1 MAGPYIQ
8 GEAPALFNLNPLTPI
23 SMKTTTLAF
32 LGLSATVFTACAAAL
47 PSLKDAYADDFL
59 IGAAL
64 NAYRVEVDSGPVAE
78 LVATQFNCAT
88 AENAMKWGPIHPLPG
103 IYDFSDADRFADF
116 SEAHGMKIVGHTLVW
131 HSQTPKW
138 VFEDENGQP
147 LTREALLARM
157 RDHIFTVMGRYKGR
171 VYSWDVVNE
180 ALNEDGT
187 LRDSPWRRIIGD
199 DFIVKAFEF
208 ARQAD
213 PQAKL
218 YYNDYGIENP
228 AKRAGA
234 VAIVKMLQ
242 QAGARIDGVGI
253 QEHVSLTWPSREDL
267 DASIRAFGEL
277 GVKVAIIE
285 FDVRVL
291 PDPDMG
297 NADVGR
303 RFIANTPALDP
314 YVAGL
319 PEQMQKKLADRYA
332 ELFGVY
338 LANKSVVE
346 RVTFWGLTDRESW
359 LNNFPVYGR
368 TNYPLLFDRHLKAKP
383 AFFSVIGEAAK

>member
-1 MAGPYIQ
+1 
-8 GEAPALFNLNPLTPI
+8 
-23 SMKTTTLAF
+23 MKTLPLA
-32 LGLSATVFTACAAAL
+32 LIGLAASVVSASAAL
-47 PSLKDAYADDFL
+47 PSLKDAYKDDFM

-78 LVATQFNCAT
+78 LIASQFNSAT

-103 IYDFSDADRFADF
+103 LYDFADADRFADF
-116 SEAHGMKIVGHTLVW
+116 CQVHGIKIVGHTLVW

-138 VFEDENGQP
+138 VFEDDNGAP
-147 LTREALLARM
+147 LTREALLERM
-157 RDHIFTVMGRYKGR
+157 REHIFTVMGRYKGR

-180 ALNEDGT
+180 ALSEDGT

-199 DFIVKAFEF
+199 DYIVKAFEF
-208 ARQAD
+208 AREAD

-253 QEHVSLTWPSREDL
+253 QEHVSLVWPQAQEL
-267 DASIRAFGEL
+267 DASIRAFGEV
-277 GVKVAIIE
+277 GVKVAITE
-285 FDVRVL
+285 LDVTVL

-303 RFIANTPALDP
+303 RFIQNTPALDP

-319 PEQMQKKLADRYA
+319 PAATQTKLAERYA

-338 LANKSVVE
+338 LANKDVVE
-346 RVTFWGLTDRESW
+346 RVTLWGLSDRESW
-359 LNNFPVYGR
+359 LNNFPVFGR
-368 TNYPLLFDRHLKAKP
+368 TNHPLLFDRHLKAKS
-383 AFFSVIGEAAK
+383 AFFAVIDEAAK